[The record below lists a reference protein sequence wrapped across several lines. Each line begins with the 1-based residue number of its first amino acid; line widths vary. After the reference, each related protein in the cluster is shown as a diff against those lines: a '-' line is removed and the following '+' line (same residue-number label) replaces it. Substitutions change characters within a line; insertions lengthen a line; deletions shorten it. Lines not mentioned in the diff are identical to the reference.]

1 MVFYPSC
8 RREAGRR
15 KKSKRNEKKLNFL
28 LTNISG
34 YDKIAMFRSSERTKE
49 RVPCKL
55 NNERNEKHQ
64 TEHIERCALNEL
76 GEAGLSQL
84 PAELS
89 IKSF

>member
-1 MVFYPSC
+1 M
-8 RREAGRR
+8 GRDVV
-15 KKSKRNEKKLNFL
+15 LYQL
-28 LTNISG
+28 
-34 YDKIAMFRSSERTKE
+34 FRGCG

-64 TEHIERCALNEL
+64 TGALKSATKL